1 MFTIIISI
9 MPLSSYRQHTINCT
23 NTFFLAST
31 VFDVNTISCIHYCTS
46 TIDRANE
53 VKTYD
58 LNTVLEEDEVAGV
71 FAAEEVAVY
80 AIGIYFFHKTSHNA
94 IQDFY
99 FLYIVAEILFCLMFC
114 CFVDDSRKLS
124 IVLLI
129 FNEELIKGVLENRG
143 RRIQTLFFD
152 NLTCFFFLNV

>member
-53 VKTYD
+53 VKTYRHD
-58 LNTVLEEDEVAGV
+58 LNTVLEEDEVAEIVRGRGSGGLCDRYLL
-71 FAAEEVAVY
+71 F
-80 AIGIYFFHKTSHNA
+80 S
-94 IQDFY
+94 QDF
-99 FLYIVAEILFCLMFC
+99 
-114 CFVDDSRKLS
+114 S
-124 IVLLI
+124 
-129 FNEELIKGVLENRG
+129 
-143 RRIQTLFFD
+143 
-152 NLTCFFFLNV
+152 